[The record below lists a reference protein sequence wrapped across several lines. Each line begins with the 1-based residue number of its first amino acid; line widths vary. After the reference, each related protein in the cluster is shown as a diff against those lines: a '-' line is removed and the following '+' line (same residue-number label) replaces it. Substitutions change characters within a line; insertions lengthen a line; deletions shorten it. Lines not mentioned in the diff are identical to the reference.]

1 VAILL
6 EFDTSGI
13 SSIQSMLRK
22 GIAGYAVD
30 TLIPRGMST
39 IWLLLGDDTLLKIY
53 TTMSD
58 TIGWDEVG
66 TLIFR
71 RDVKREDAPEI
82 LPLPQT
88 WRNVTTIE
96 KLVVMDD
103 YFSAES
109 GLKISNDMG
118 EVFIIVCSENVYQIE
133 IKAPFFRGE
142 FLPEYDL
149 NKYNPVLI

>member
-1 VAILL
+1 
-6 EFDTSGI
+6 
-13 SSIQSMLRK
+13 
-22 GIAGYAVD
+22 
-30 TLIPRGMST
+30 MST

-149 NKYNPVLI
+149 NKYDLVLI